1 MKNSTKIVALAL
13 VLVGISFTSVAAG
26 TKEKAVAKAT
36 EAVENASP
44 DDWMLLAKQ
53 ADYLIR
59 KDVALAT
66 AKEWVEQS
74 ISIKEDAY
82 NLEVFGDYY
91 AKNNLHKQAIGYY
104 LKSADQVKLD
114 NPGADTTWLQ
124 DKIMVSKSQI

>member
-1 MKNSTKIVALAL
+1 MKNSTKLLSLAL
-13 VLVGISFTSVAAG
+13 VMALASFSTLAEG

-36 EAVENASP
+36 EAVENGSP

-59 KDVALAT
+59 KNASLGT
-66 AKEWVEQS
+66 AKEWIEKS

-91 AKNNLHKQAIGYY
+91 SKNNLHREAITYY
-104 LKSADQVKLD
+104 LKSADRVKAN
-114 NPGADTTWLQ
+114 NPGANTSWLQ
-124 DKIMVSKSQI
+124 DKIVSSKGQI